1 MIIYKAKDGIWV
13 RSKYTG
19 IAYEV
24 EAMKI
29 ENNKIKEVF
38 IENES
43 DLYGIRKEWWKFN
56 RFDLLTPIQINSE
69 LIITI
74 LHEVQEI
81 SEETI
86 IKLR

>member
-29 ENNKIKEVF
+29 ENNKIKEIF

-43 DLYGIRKEWWKFN
+43 NLYGTRKEWWKFN
-56 RFDLLTPIQINSE
+56 HFDLLTPIQINSE

-81 SEETI
+81 SEEKI